1 MFKYDLTEEV
11 TCKQRQGGGKGEH
24 LWVSRKGSF
33 KAQGTESTR
42 TRATAGVKEMRL
54 KRREKAG
61 PIEPCG
67 PWRTLAVLAVK
78 IKWKLLKM
86 LSI

>member
-1 MFKYDLTEEV
+1 MFKDDLTEEV
-11 TCKQRQGGGKGEH
+11 TCKQRPGGGKGEH

-42 TRATAGVKEMRL
+42 TRGMSGVKEMRL
-54 KRREKAG
+54 KRRKKAG
-61 PIEPCG
+61 QIEPCG
-67 PWRTLAVLAVK
+67 PWRTLAALAVK
-78 IKWKLLKM
+78 IKWKLLKS